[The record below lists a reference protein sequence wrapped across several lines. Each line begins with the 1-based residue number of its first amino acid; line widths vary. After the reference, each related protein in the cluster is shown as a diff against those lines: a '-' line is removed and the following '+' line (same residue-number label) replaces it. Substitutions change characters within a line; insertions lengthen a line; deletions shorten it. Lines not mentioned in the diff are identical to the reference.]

1 MKLKQAVNKCQLL
14 GEYEKATEHT
24 DDVNYWIHSAV
35 QVVTEILWS
44 RRTLIDCFVNQQK
57 SIFKMRL
64 LDALILCHHYTK
76 RKRRWQ
82 ISSLTFDRK
91 KFQMVKVCIRANG
104 FCSTI
109 VHCKASP
116 NIEFTGSIYIYPGVE
131 MQNASEMP
139 CPFTQHTVTLAK
151 NRTRKRLI
159 RRRAR

>member
-1 MKLKQAVNKCQLL
+1 MKPQNSNRLL
-14 GEYEKATEHT
+14 CE
-24 DDVNYWIHSAV
+24 S
-35 QVVTEILWS
+35 TEINFQNEMV
-44 RRTLIDCFVNQQK
+44 RCFDLVPSLYEAK
-57 SIFKMRL
+57 E
-64 LDALILCHHYTK
+64 
-76 RKRRWQ
+76 
-82 ISSLTFDRK
+82 SSLTFDRK